1 MPTAGD
7 PAVLVAPV
15 VVPVAVPVALEAV
28 APSDKSYIYIIMC
41 QPCRT
46 IPGRVFSTPQRP
58 HQIKMS
64 SGFLIGLTAEKLNK
78 IINKTKIKNLFC
90 LISVPLKRPT

>member
-1 MPTAGD
+1 
-7 PAVLVAPV
+7 
-15 VVPVAVPVALEAV
+15 
-28 APSDKSYIYIIMC
+28 MC

-46 IPGRVFSTPQRP
+46 ITGRVFSAPQRP
-58 HQIKMS
+58 RQIKMA

-90 LISVPLKRPT
+90 LISVPLKRPTAAIRPLQGDGSVCNKRLIFCC